1 MIHSNRAQIMDII
14 FLPVVLMSLAIAF
27 LFIILIANSI
37 LPPMLAAGNQTT
49 TDFGKNIMAIPSIED
64 MMAFGLV
71 IAVILVYLIT
81 AVVIKIHPITAG
93 IGMVLLIFAIYIAGI
108 ANNVVQTIFMVNNTY
123 VNQTV
128 ATSPGLVLMSNNIVT
143 IVLCVGVMCILLAYL
158 AFRNKGA
165 MNPNEF

>member
-1 MIHSNRAQIMDII
+1 MALSNRAQIMDII

-27 LFIILIANSI
+27 LFIILIANAI
-37 LPPMLAAGNQTT
+37 LPPLLNFGNLTT

-64 MMAFGLV
+64 MMAFGLT

-81 AVVIKIHPITAG
+81 AVVLRVHPVTAG
-93 IGMVLLIFAIYIAGI
+93 IGMVLLIFAVYLAGI
-108 ANNVVQTIFMVNNTY
+108 ANNVVQSVFLVNNTY
-123 VNQTV
+123 INQTV
-128 ATSPGLVLMSNNIVT
+128 TSAPGLVLVSNNIVT

-158 AFRNKGA
+158 AFRNKG

>member
-1 MIHSNRAQIMDII
+1 MDII

-27 LFIILIANSI
+27 LFIILIANAI
-37 LPPMLAAGNQTT
+37 LPPLLNFGNLTT

-64 MMAFGLV
+64 MMAFGLT

-81 AVVIKIHPITAG
+81 AVVLRVHPVTAG
-93 IGMVLLIFAIYIAGI
+93 IGMVLLIFAVYLAGI
-108 ANNVVQTIFMVNNTY
+108 ANNVVQSVFLVNNTY
-123 VNQTV
+123 INQTV
-128 ATSPGLVLMSNNIVT
+128 TSAPGLVLVSNNIVT

-158 AFRNKGA
+158 AFRNKG

>member
-1 MIHSNRAQIMDII
+1 MALNKKAQIMDII
-14 FLPVVLMSLAIAF
+14 FLPVILMSLAIAF

-37 LPPMLAAGNQTT
+37 LPPMLAIGNQTT
-49 TDFGKNIMAIPSIED
+49 TDFGKNIMAIPQIED

-71 IAVILVYLIT
+71 VAVIIVYLVT

-93 IGMVLLIFAIYIAGI
+93 IGMVLLIFAVYIAGI
-108 ANNVVQTIFMVNNTY
+108 ANNVVQTVFLVNNTY
-123 VNQTV
+123 INQTV
-128 ATSPGLVLMSNNIVT
+128 ASSPGLVALSNNIVT

-158 AFRNKGA
+158 AFRNTRS